1 VREIKARDHH
11 WAKTLAQQSR
21 EKKRASGTSR
31 TIVLL
36 QASLRDKHAEQSL
49 EQQLAAEPAI
59 TRTEAL
65 SAV

>member
-1 VREIKARDHH
+1 MSKEKALRARHARLFCFKRE
-11 WAKTLAQQSR
+11 
-21 EKKRASGTSR
+21 
-31 TIVLL
+31 
-36 QASLRDKHAEQSL
+36 HAEQSL